1 MASTRTTSRYPA
13 LSAKARRPRV
23 LNKDKLS
30 MRDEIIVAGDESD
43 AKRQPSR
50 EPRSSPSLCLDE
62 ITIPQPE
69 SKETSDKHPIPPD
82 GEDTL
87 SEYDLLCSGD
97 IDRAAPMPP
106 PGWPSDDQRR
116 WKPLQRQIPLYTSVF
131 GRNQLERP
139 SPFTRLFVRTT
150 GDGSLHDDASSVDS
164 RQEDIK
170 PTLAQQAA
178 PVPVRSKSSRALAT
192 SRRSTKQASVSKSS
206 HKRSR
211 KGASRD
217 DHDQEG
223 DCLMGEAD
231 VPKKQEDNGP
241 WVCPFFRKDPI
252 RHMDCITLTLN
263 RIQDVKQHLTRR
275 HTAELYCS
283 TCFQEFQ
290 LHQEWEQHTQRRD
303 CTRRPCPPHRVTPQA
318 QDRLKV
324 RVDRTMTATE
334 QWNEIWKILFEDEKP
349 PHSPQ
354 QGSVIGE
361 VISIIRDCWHE
372 ESGQILSEL
381 VRSEGI
387 SEKEAGILGMF
398 LPGLLDRVQDR
409 VDPPQRD
416 SGVSEV
422 PSNADSS
429 TPYMTDQTGQTLDIG
444 GSAFLAPPSDYGA
457 TPKLSKSPSPTTP
470 ILPDISGSNFQS
482 LKLEPF
488 TYDPSPQEDSFDQ
501 MMEQPYVTSAD
512 NDELAMAFS
521 GQLEGNCLEN
531 RGLIGYMDPVIDYH
545 GLGTSAFA
553 PGNPV
558 WPPQYP
564 GHLDMFDG
572 NDVTGESVLPQP
584 FDYPNARRADL
595 PPMVNQP
602 LKQACQG
609 DPNIR

>member
-1 MASTRTTSRYPA
+1 
-13 LSAKARRPRV
+13 
-23 LNKDKLS
+23 

-50 EPRSSPSLCLDE
+50 EPQSSPSVVCLDGT
-62 ITIPQPE
+62 TIPPTE
-69 SKETSDKHPIPPD
+69 PAGVSDQYLIPLD

-87 SEYDLLCSGD
+87 SEYDLLCPGD

-139 SPFTRLFVRTT
+139 SSFRRLFVRTT
-150 GDGSLHDDASSVDS
+150 GDGSPHDDASSVDS
-164 RQEDIK
+164 RQDDIK
-170 PTLAQQAA
+170 PTLAQQA
-178 PVPVRSKSSRALAT
+178 PLVPVKSKSSRASAT

-223 DCLMGEAD
+223 DCPMGEAD

-241 WVCPFFRKDPI
+241 WVCPFFRKDPT

-290 LHQEWEQHTQRRD
+290 LHQEWEQHTQRRN

-324 RVDRTMTATE
+324 RVDRTMTAAE
-334 QWNEIWKILFEDEKP
+334 QWYEIWKILFEDEKP

-372 ESGQILSEL
+372 ERGQILSEL

-387 SEKEAGILGMF
+387 SENEAGVLGML
-398 LPGLLDRVQDR
+398 LPGLLDRVEAR

-416 SGVSEV
+416 SGVFET
-422 PSNADSS
+422 PSNTDSS
-429 TPYMTDQTGQTLDIG
+429 TPYITDQTGQTLDIG
-444 GSAFLAPPSDYGA
+444 GSAVLAPPSDYSA

-488 TYDPSPQEDSFDQ
+488 TYDPSLQEDSFDQ
-501 MMEQPYVTSAD
+501 MMEQPYAASAD
-512 NDELAMAFS
+512 NDELAAAVTFS
-521 GQLEGNCLEN
+521 GQLEGNCLET
-531 RGLIGYMDPVIDYH
+531 RGLLGYMDPVIDYH
-545 GLGTSAFA
+545 GLGVSAFA
-553 PGNPV
+553 SSNPV
-558 WPPQYP
+558 WGQYP
-564 GHLDMFDG
+564 GHIDMFDG
-572 NDVTGESVLPQP
+572 NDVT
-584 FDYPNARRADL
+584 DL

-602 LKQACQG
+602 LKQRCQG

>member
-1 MASTRTTSRYPA
+1 MASTRTASRYTTH
-13 LSAKARRPRV
+13 SAKARRSRIF
-23 LNKDKLS
+23 NKDRLN

-50 EPRSSPSLCLDE
+50 EPQSSPSVVCLDGTTVPPTE
-62 ITIPQPE
+62 PTE
-69 SKETSDKHPIPPD
+69 ASDQHPIPPD

-87 SEYDLLCSGD
+87 SIGWEMLH
-97 IDRAAPMPP
+97 REEAASALMPL
-106 PGWPSDDQRR
+106 PGWDQR
-116 WKPLQRQIPLYTSVF
+116 
-131 GRNQLERP
+131 G
-139 SPFTRLFVRTT
+139 PFSRLFCSRIA
-150 GDGSLHDDASSVDS
+150 GYGSARDDASSIDS
-164 RQEDIK
+164 RQDDNK
-170 PTLAQQAA
+170 PILPQQAHTSSS
-178 PVPVRSKSSRALAT
+178 RSKPSRAST
-192 SRRSTKQASVSKSS
+192 ISRRGTKQASVSKSS
-206 HKRSR
+206 HKRNR

-223 DCLMGEAD
+223 DFLMSEAD
-231 VPKKQEDNGP
+231 VHKKQEDNGP

-324 RVDRTMTATE
+324 RVDRTMTAAE
-334 QWNEIWKILFEDEKP
+334 QWYEIWKILFEDEKP

-372 ESGQILSEL
+372 ERGQILSEL

-387 SEKEAGILGMF
+387 SEKEAGVLGMF

-409 VDPPQRD
+409 VDPPQRE

-422 PSNADSS
+422 PSNTDNS
-429 TPYMTDQTGQTLDIG
+429 TRYVADQTGQTFEMG
-444 GSAFLAPPSDYGA
+444 SSAFLAPRSDYSA

-488 TYDPSPQEDSFDQ
+488 TYDPSAQEDSFDQ
-501 MMEQPYVTSAD
+501 MMEQPYATSAD
-512 NDELAMAFS
+512 NDELAAAMTFS
-521 GQLEGNCLEN
+521 GHLEGNCLET
-531 RGLIGYMDPVIDYH
+531 RGLLGYMDPVIDYN

-553 PGNPV
+553 STNPV

-564 GHLDMFDG
+564 GHLEMFDG
-572 NDVTGESVLPQP
+572 NDVTDS
-584 FDYPNARRADL
+584 A
-595 PPMVNQP
+595 PMVNQP
-602 LKQACQG
+602 LNQRCQG

>member
-13 LSAKARRPRV
+13 LSAKARRSRIFI
-23 LNKDKLS
+23 KDKLN

-50 EPRSSPSLCLDE
+50 EPQSSPSVVCLDGT
-62 ITIPQPE
+62 TIPPTE
-69 SKETSDKHPIPPD
+69 PTEASDQHPIQPD
-82 GEDTL
+82 GEDAL
-87 SEYDLLCSGD
+87 SEYDLLCPGD
-97 IDRAAPMPP
+97 IDRTAPMPP

-116 WKPLQRQIPLYTSVF
+116 WNPLQRQIPLYTSVF

-139 SPFTRLFVRTT
+139 SSFTRLFVRTT
-150 GDGSLHDDASSVDS
+150 GDGSPHDDASSVDS
-164 RQEDIK
+164 RQDDIK
-170 PTLAQQAA
+170 PILAQQAP
-178 PVPVRSKSSRALAT
+178 PVPVKSKSSRASAT

-231 VPKKQEDNGP
+231 APKKQEDNGP
-241 WVCPFFRKDPI
+241 WVCPFFRKDPT

-290 LHQEWEQHTQRRD
+290 LHQELEQHTQRRD

-324 RVDRTMTATE
+324 RVDRTMTAAE
-334 QWNEIWKILFEDEKP
+334 QWYEIWKILFEDEKP

-361 VISIIRDCWHE
+361 VISIIRDCWNE
-372 ESGQILSEL
+372 ERGQILSEL
-381 VRSEGI
+381 ARGKGI
-387 SEKEAGILGMF
+387 SEDEAALLGML

-416 SGVSEV
+416 SGVSET
-422 PSNADSS
+422 PSNTDSS
-429 TPYMTDQTGQTLDIG
+429 IPRRPASSSDIPLPLA
-444 GSAFLAPPSDYGA
+444 GSAFLAPTSDYSA

-501 MMEQPYVTSAD
+501 MMEPQYATSAED
-512 NDELAMAFS
+512 DGLAPMAFR
-521 GQLEGNCLEN
+521 GQLEGNCLET
-531 RGLIGYMDPVIDYH
+531 RGLLGYMDPVIDYH
-545 GLGTSAFA
+545 GLGTSGFS
-553 PGNPV
+553 PSNPI
-558 WPPQYP
+558 WAQYP
-564 GHLDMFDG
+564 GHIDMFDG
-572 NDVTGESVLPQP
+572 NDVT
-584 FDYPNARRADL
+584 DL

-602 LKQACQG
+602 LKRRCQG